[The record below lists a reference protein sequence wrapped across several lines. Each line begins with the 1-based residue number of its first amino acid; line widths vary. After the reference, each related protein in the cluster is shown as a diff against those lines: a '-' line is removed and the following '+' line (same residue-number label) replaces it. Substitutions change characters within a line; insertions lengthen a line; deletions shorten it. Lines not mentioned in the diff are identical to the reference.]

1 MQNVLIIGWG
11 ISGKG
16 ASKLLLSQGA
26 KVSVYSDTLIDLADY
41 PQIADLS
48 GQDYFQVIDG
58 KDLVVI
64 SPSIAQDH
72 ALVEYAKR
80 YSIPVIGEI
89 ELGYRFCKGKIVAI
103 TGTNGKTTTTK
114 LIGDILNASGKK
126 AYALGN
132 IGKSFCESVE
142 KIKQDEIAVLEVSS
156 FQLESIKEF
165 RPFVASCLNITPDHF
180 ERHKNLE
187 NYALAK
193 FNIFINQ
200 GADDCAIVNYDDEIT
215 RNFSNLINSKLYY
228 ISVRNKVK
236 GAFVRE
242 GKIYLNFDEEV
253 EFMSLDEIPLKGEY
267 NYQNVMTAILTCKLL
282 GADSKD
288 IVKAIK
294 NFQPPKYRNQFI
306 GNFLGKNFFNDSKAT
321 NIDSA
326 LKACK
331 SMQGDTALIVG
342 GYDKGIAYDGFFS
355 CLPDS
360 VKHIIATGDNVYSIM
375 QFLPSYHEYTF
386 EITSSLERATQ
397 LAVSKDVVNV
407 LFSPTTSSFDRYSSY
422 VERGEHFDMIVQ
434 SLRESG
440 SGE

>member
-16 ASKLLLSQGA
+16 ACKLLLSQGA
-26 KVSVYSDTLIDLADY
+26 KVSVYSDAPVELSDY
-41 PQIADLS
+41 PQAVDVS
-48 GQDYFQVIDG
+48 DRDYFDVVDG

-64 SPSIAQDH
+64 SPSISQEH
-72 ALVEYAKR
+72 PLVEYAKR
-80 YSIPVIGEI
+80 YSVPVIGEI
-89 ELGYRFCKGKIVAI
+89 ELGYRFCKGKIVAV

-132 IGKSFCESVE
+132 IGKSFCESVGQ
-142 KIKQDEIAVLEVSS
+142 IKRDEIAVLEVSS
-156 FQLESIKEF
+156 FQLESVGEF
-165 RPFVASCLNITPDHF
+165 HPLIASCLNVTPDHF

-187 NYALAK
+187 NYANAK

-200 GADDCAIVNYDDEIT
+200 GAEDCAILNYDDEIT
-215 RNFSNLINSKLYY
+215 RNFSDLINSKVYY
-228 ISVRNKVK
+228 TSVRQKVR
-236 GAFVRE
+236 GAFMRE
-242 GKIYLNFDEEV
+242 SKIYLNFDEEV
-253 EFMSLDEIPLKGEY
+253 EFMSTDDMPIKGDY
-267 NYQNVMTAILTCKLL
+267 NYQNAMTAILTCKLL
-282 GADSKD
+282 GVNDQD
-288 IVKAIK
+288 IISAIK
-294 NFQPPKYRNQFI
+294 NFKPPKYRNEFI
-306 GNFLGKNFFNDSKAT
+306 GNFAGKNFFNDSKAT

-326 LKACK
+326 IKACR

-355 CLPDS
+355 CLPDT
-360 VKHIIATGDNVYSIM
+360 VKHIVATGDNVYSIM

-397 LAVSKDVVNV
+397 LAVSKDVRNV

-422 VERGEHFDMIVQ
+422 VERGEHFDMIVK
-434 SLRESG
+434 SLRENG

>member
-26 KVSVYSDTLIDLADY
+26 KVSVYSDTPIDLADY

-253 EFMSLDEIPLKGEY
+253 EFMALDEIPLKGDY

>member
-16 ASKLLLSQGA
+16 ACKLLLSQGV
-26 KVSVYSDTLIDLADY
+26 KVSVYNDEPIDLTDY
-41 PQIADLS
+41 PQVTDASDR
-48 GQDYFQVIDG
+48 DFFDVIDG
-58 KDLVVI
+58 KDLAVI

-72 ALVEYAKR
+72 PLVEYAKR

-142 KIKQDEIAVLEVSS
+142 QIGKDDIAVLEVSS

-165 RPFVASCLNITPDHF
+165 RPLVASCLNVTPDHF
-180 ERHKNLE
+180 ERHKNID
-187 NYALAK
+187 NYANTK

-200 GADDCAIVNYDDEIT
+200 GENDYAIVNYDDEIT
-215 RNFSNLINSKLYY
+215 RNFGNLINSNVYY
-228 ISVRNKVK
+228 VSVRNKVK
-236 GAFVRE
+236 GAFLRD
-242 GKIYLNFDEEV
+242 KIIYLNFGEEV
-253 EFMSLDEIPLKGEY
+253 EFMPLDDIPIKGDY
-267 NYQNVMTAILTCKLL
+267 NCQNVMTAVLACKLL
-282 GADSKD
+282 GAKSKD

-294 NFQPPKYRNQFI
+294 KFQPPRYRNQFI
-306 GNFLGKNFFNDSKAT
+306 GNILGKNFFNDSKAT

-326 LKACK
+326 IKACK

-355 CLPDS
+355 CLPDTI
-360 VKHIIATGDNVYSIM
+360 KHIIATGDNVYSIM

-386 EITSSLERATQ
+386 EVTSSLERATE

-422 VERGEHFDMIVQ
+422 VERGEHFDMIAA
-434 SLRESG
+434 SLRESKR
-440 SGE
+440 GE